1 MHHTTFHRRGFTL
14 VELLVVIAI
23 IGLLVAL
30 LLPAVQSA
38 REASRRTAC
47 ANNLKQQALGI
58 HSYHTSDGRLPPSRI
73 SDHKATWLVLILP
86 HVEQAA
92 FFAEWDL
99 ARCVYDIS
107 EATRTRL
114 VSTYVCPTRGTG
126 RPLVNEV
133 PDNTH
138 NHGAGP
144 FPCAYGDYGASTG
157 TVPIFPSNLT
167 DGAMPTGRIN
177 DGTALD
183 VVQSPPVEITR
194 PWFSVTSF
202 NHIRDGLSNTL
213 LIAEWT
219 RESARSRGIY
229 NGDNNSGLFGGPA
242 WPISPATT
250 DYRIGSDH
258 PGICMV
264 AFCDSSTR
272 PLRADISATVLG
284 QLVTRRGGEVV
295 SSEDF

>member
-1 MHHTTFHRRGFTL
+1 
-14 VELLVVIAI
+14 
-23 IGLLVAL
+23 
-30 LLPAVQSA
+30 
-38 REASRRTAC
+38 
-47 ANNLKQQALGI
+47 
-58 HSYHTSDGRLPPSRI
+58 
-73 SDHKATWLVLILP
+73 
-86 HVEQAA
+86 
-92 FFAEWDL
+92 
-99 ARCVYDIS
+99 
-107 EATRTRL
+107 
-114 VSTYVCPTRGTG
+114 VSTYICPTRGTG
-126 RPLVNEV
+126 RPLVSEV
-133 PDNTH
+133 PDTPGH
-138 NHGAGP
+138 GHGAGP
-144 FPCAYGDYGASTG
+144 FSCAYGDYGASTG
-157 TVPIFPSNLT
+157 TEPILPPRSANLT

-183 VVQSPPVEITR
+183 VAQSPPVVITR

-229 NGDNNSGLFGGPA
+229 NGDHNGGVFGGPA
-242 WPISPATT
+242 WPMALPTT

-284 QLVTRRGGEVV
+284 QLVTRRGGEIV

>member
-1 MHHTTFHRRGFTL
+1 
-14 VELLVVIAI
+14 
-23 IGLLVAL
+23 
-30 LLPAVQSA
+30 
-38 REASRRTAC
+38 
-47 ANNLKQQALGI
+47 
-58 HSYHTSDGRLPPSRI
+58 
-73 SDHKATWLVLILP
+73 
-86 HVEQAA
+86 VEQAA

-114 VSTYVCPTRGTG
+114 VSTYICPTRGTG

-133 PDNTH
+133 PDTPGH
-138 NHGAGP
+138 GHGAGP
-144 FPCAYGDYGASTG
+144 FACAYGDYGASTG
-157 TVPIFPSNLT
+157 TVPILPSNFN

-183 VVQSPPVEITR
+183 VAQNPPRVITR

-202 NHIRDGLSNTL
+202 HHIRDGLSKTL

-219 RESARSRGIY
+219 RASARSRGIY
-229 NGDNNSGLFGGPA
+229 NGDNNGGLFGGPA
-242 WPISPATT
+242 WPMSLPTT

-284 QLVTRRGGEVV
+284 HLVTRHGGEVV
-295 SSEDF
+295 SPEDF